1 MGTRFSVSRTRVWQY
16 SNVITII
23 DYLLCTYR
31 KIENAELLVD
41 VCVAC
46 MEVSTIIEAFIP
58 FTTILL
64 LAVLPDHPR
73 DKVLVKFRICHF
85 LR

>member
-23 DYLLCTYR
+23 DYLLCTYLR
-31 KIENAELLVD
+31 IENVEPLVD

-46 MEVSTIIEAFIP
+46 GEVCTIIEAFIP
-58 FTTILL
+58 FITILL
-64 LAVLPDHPR
+64 LAVSPDHTR
-73 DKVLVKFRICHF
+73 DKVLVKFRVCHL